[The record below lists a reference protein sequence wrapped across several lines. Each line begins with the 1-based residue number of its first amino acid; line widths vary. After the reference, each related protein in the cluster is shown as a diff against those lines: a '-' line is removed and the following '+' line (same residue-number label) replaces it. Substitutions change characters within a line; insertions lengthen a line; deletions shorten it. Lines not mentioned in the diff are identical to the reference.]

1 MGRRGKALSEDQVR
15 RIVSLLASSEL
26 TVPEIA
32 ERMGCSR
39 STVISVNRFH
49 GIRSYQGHRNIW
61 SCTTPA
67 LVEGRRARET
77 GQ

>member
-1 MGRRGKALSEDQVR
+1 MGRRGRALSEDQVR
-15 RIVSLLASSEL
+15 KIVSLLASSEL

-49 GIRSYQGHRNIW
+49 GIRSYQGHRNVW
-61 SCTTPA
+61 SCAPSVQ
-67 LVEGRRARET
+67 LNGRGARET
-77 GQ
+77 G